1 MRKNINFNLVILGT
15 DINAYYMARCY
26 HERYNR
32 KAYIIGKEPMNF
44 TKLSN
49 IVSIEYNPNLWDKN
63 EFIKTLINFAQNHKE
78 KPLLLVAS
86 NDFYVR
92 LIVEN
97 NKELSKYYQFN
108 YPKLKIVNNLLLKD
122 KFYEAYKDSDLPMPK
137 TFIYSCLEKN
147 KIPKD
152 FKYPLIIKPG
162 DGVSYYKHKFI
173 GQHKVYKV
181 KNKEEL
187 KTVIAKIEESGYKN
201 NLIIQEFIPGDD
213 SKLFDVIFYCNS
225 KGKAEIATFAQIGLQ
240 EHTPTGI
247 GNCTVLVNGYSEY
260 GNIDN
265 TVKKLKSFLEGIKYT
280 GFAEFDL
287 KYDCRDKTYKV
298 LEINPRQARSSY
310 YLCALGH
317 NLIEYLAEDL
327 FLNKEKKFKLL
338 KEKIVLSFVP
348 LIIIK
353 KYVKNPL
360 LKTEILYLHK
370 SRKYVDPLNYK
381 KDNNIKRKLYLLL
394 RKYNYIKKYRNNIW

>member
-1 MRKNINFNLVILGT
+1 MKKNINFNLVILGT
-15 DINAYYMARCY
+15 DINAYYMARSY
-26 HERYNR
+26 HEKYHR
-32 KAYIIGKEPMNF
+32 KAYLIGKEPMNF
-44 TKLSN
+44 TSLSS
-49 IVSIEYNPNLWDKN
+49 IVHIEYEPNLWEKETFLKRLK
-63 EFIKTLINFAQNHKE
+63 EFADNHQD

-97 NKELSKYYQFN
+97 KRLLSRYYKFN
-108 YPKLKIVNNLLLKD
+108 YPKLSIVNNVLLKD
-122 KFYEAYKDSDLPMPK
+122 KFYEEYKDSGLDMPK

-147 KIPKD
+147 KLPKD
-152 FKYPLIIKPG
+152 LKYPLIVKPSN
-162 DGVSYYKHKFI
+162 GVSYYKHKFE
-173 GQHKVYKV
+173 GQHKVYKPE
-181 KNKEEL
+181 NLNEL
-187 KTVIAKIEESGYKN
+187 KSIIKKIEKSGYDE
-201 NLIIQEFIPGDD
+201 NLIIQEFIPGND

-225 KGKAEIATFAQIGLQ
+225 KGKPELATFAQIGLQ

-265 TVKKLKSFLEGIKYT
+265 TVEKLKSFLEKIKYT

-287 KYDCRDKTYKV
+287 KYDSRDKKYKV

-310 YLCALGH
+310 YLTALGS

-327 FLNKEKKFKLL
+327 FLEKERKFKLL

-348 LIIIK
+348 IYIIK
-353 KYVKNPL
+353 KYISNPL

-370 SRKYVDPLNYK
+370 QRKYVDPLNYRNDK
-381 KDNNIKRKLYLLL
+381 NLKRKIYLLL
-394 RKYNYIKKYRNNIW
+394 RKYNYIKKYKKNTW

>member
-1 MRKNINFNLVILGT
+1 MKKKINFDLVILGT

-26 HERYNR
+26 HEKYKR

-44 TKLSN
+44 TSLSS
-49 IVSIEYNPNLWDKN
+49 IVNIEYEPNLWQKEAFLKVLK
-63 EFIKTLINFAQNHKE
+63 EFADNHKDN
-78 KPLLLVAS
+78 PLLLVAS

-97 NKELSKYYQFN
+97 KRILNKYYKFN
-108 YPKLKIVNNLLLKD
+108 YPKLNIVNNVLLKD
-122 KFYEAYKDSDLPMPK
+122 NFYEAYKDTNLDMPK
-137 TFIYSCLEKN
+137 TFIYSCEEKN
-147 KIPKD
+147 KLPKD
-152 FKYPLIIKPG
+152 LTYPLIVKPG
-162 DGVSYYKHKFI
+162 DGVSYYKHKFE
-173 GQHKVYKV
+173 GQHKVYKPE
-181 KNKEEL
+181 NLNEL
-187 KTVIAKIEESGYKN
+187 KNIIKKIEKSGYKD

-213 SKLFDVIFYCNS
+213 SNLFDVIFYCNS
-225 KGKAEIATFAQIGLQ
+225 KGTPELATFAQIGLQ

-265 TVKKLKSFLEGIKYT
+265 TIKQLKSFLEKIKYT

-287 KYDCRDKTYKV
+287 KYDPRDKKYKV

-327 FLNKEKKFKLL
+327 FYEKERKFKLL

-348 LIIIK
+348 LWVIK

-360 LKTEILYLHK
+360 LKTEILYL
-370 SRKYVDPLNYK
+370 RKNKRYVDPLNYK
-381 KDNNIKRKLYLLL
+381 QDKNLKRKLYLLM
-394 RKYNYIKKYRNNIW
+394 RKYNYIKKYKNNTW

>member
-1 MRKNINFNLVILGT
+1 MKKKIDFNLVILGT

-26 HERYNR
+26 HEKYKR

-44 TKLSN
+44 TSLSSIVN
-49 IVSIEYNPNLWDKN
+49 ITYNPNLWEK
-63 EFIKTLINFAQNHKE
+63 EELLKELKEFAQSNQE

-97 NKELSKYYQFN
+97 KRVLSKYYKFN
-108 YPKLKIVNNLLLKD
+108 YPKLSIVDNVLLKD
-122 KFYEAYKDSDLPMPK
+122 KFYEVYKNTDLDLPK
-137 TFIYSCLEKN
+137 TFIYSCEEKN
-147 KIPKD
+147 KLPND
-152 FKYPLIIKPG
+152 LNYPLIVKPG
-162 DGVSYYKHKFI
+162 NGVSYYKHKFE
-173 GQHKVYKV
+173 GQHKVYKP
-181 KNKEEL
+181 KNLEEL
-187 KTVIAKIEESGYKN
+187 KKIIKKIEKSGYKD

-213 SKLFDVIFYCNS
+213 SNLFDVIFYCNS
-225 KGKAEIATFAQIGLQ
+225 KGNPELATFAQIGLQ

-260 GNIDN
+260 GNIDS
-265 TVKKLKSFLEGIKYT
+265 TIKKLKSFLEKIKYT

-287 KYDCRDKTYKV
+287 KYDSRDKTYKV

-327 FLNKEKKFKLL
+327 FLEKERKFKLL
-338 KEKIVLSFVP
+338 KDKIVLSFVP
-348 LIIIK
+348 VTVIK

-360 LKTEILYLHK
+360 LKTEILYLRK
-370 SRKYVDPLNYK
+370 NKKYVDPLNYNQDK
-381 KDNNIKRKLYLLL
+381 NIKRKLYLLM
-394 RKYNYIKKYRNNIW
+394 RKYNYIKKYKNNTW

>member
-1 MRKNINFNLVILGT
+1 MKKKIDFNLVILGT

-26 HERYNR
+26 HEKYKR

-44 TKLSN
+44 TSLSSIVN
-49 IVSIEYNPNLWDKN
+49 ITYNPNLWEK
-63 EFIKTLINFAQNHKE
+63 EELLKELKEFAQSNQE

-97 NKELSKYYQFN
+97 KRVLSKYYKFN
-108 YPKLKIVNNLLLKD
+108 YPKLSIVDNVLLKD
-122 KFYEAYKDSDLPMPK
+122 KFYEVYKNTDLDLPK
-137 TFIYSCLEKN
+137 TFIYSCEEKN
-147 KIPKD
+147 KLPND
-152 FKYPLIIKPG
+152 LNYPLIVKPSN
-162 DGVSYYKHKFI
+162 GVSYYKHKFE
-173 GQHKVYKV
+173 GQHKVYKP
-181 KNKEEL
+181 KNLEEL
-187 KTVIAKIEESGYKN
+187 KKIIKKIEKSGYKD

-213 SKLFDVIFYCNS
+213 SNLFDVIFYCNS
-225 KGKAEIATFAQIGLQ
+225 KGNPELATFAQIGLQ

-260 GNIDN
+260 GNIDS
-265 TVKKLKSFLEGIKYT
+265 TIKKLKSFLEKIKYT

-287 KYDCRDKTYKV
+287 KYDPRDKTYKV

-327 FLNKEKKFKLL
+327 FLEKERKFKLL
-338 KEKIVLSFVP
+338 KDKIVLSFVP
-348 LIIIK
+348 VTVIK

-360 LKTEILYLHK
+360 LKTEILYLRK
-370 SRKYVDPLNYK
+370 NKKYVDPLNYNQDK
-381 KDNNIKRKLYLLL
+381 NIKRKLYLLM
-394 RKYNYIKKYRNNIW
+394 RKYNYIKKYKNNTW

>member
-1 MRKNINFNLVILGT
+1 MKKNINFDLVILGT
-15 DINAYYMARCY
+15 DINAYYMARSY
-26 HERYNR
+26 HEKYHR

-44 TKLSN
+44 TSLSS
-49 IVSIEYNPNLWDKN
+49 IVNIEYEPNLWEKETFLKRLKEFADKH
-63 EFIKTLINFAQNHKE
+63 QD

-97 NKELSKYYQFN
+97 KRLLSKYYKFN
-108 YPKLKIVNNLLLKD
+108 YPKLSIVNNVLLKD
-122 KFYEAYKDSDLPMPK
+122 KFYEEYKDSGLDLPK

-152 FKYPLIIKPG
+152 LQYPLIVKPSN
-162 DGVSYYKHKFI
+162 GVSYYKHKFE
-173 GQHKVYKV
+173 GQHKVYKPE
-181 KNKEEL
+181 NSNEL
-187 KTVIAKIEESGYKN
+187 KNIIKKIEKSGYVD
-201 NLIIQEFIPGDD
+201 NLIIQEFIPGND

-225 KGKAEIATFAQIGLQ
+225 KGKAELATFAQIGLQ

-265 TVKKLKSFLEGIKYT
+265 TIGKLKSFLEKIKYT

-287 KYDCRDKTYKV
+287 KYDSRDKKYKV

-310 YLCALGH
+310 YLTALGS

-327 FLNKEKKFKLL
+327 FLERERKFKLL

-348 LIIIK
+348 KYIIK
-353 KYVKNPL
+353 KYISNPL

-370 SRKYVDPLNYK
+370 QRKYVDPLNYK
-381 KDNNIKRKLYLLL
+381 NDKNLKRKIYLLL
-394 RKYNYIKKYRNNIW
+394 RKYNYIKKYKKNTW